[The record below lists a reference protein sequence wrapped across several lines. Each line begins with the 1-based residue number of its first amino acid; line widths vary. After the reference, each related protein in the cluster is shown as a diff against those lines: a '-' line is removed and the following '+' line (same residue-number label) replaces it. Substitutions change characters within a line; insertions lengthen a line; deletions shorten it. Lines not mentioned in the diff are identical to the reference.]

1 MLTRPS
7 PAFKAGVVGNGSL
20 NIIGQQYMTAFS
32 GVKDY
37 GLLGVD
43 IVIFRASD
51 RVLIAIPQRI

>member
-20 NIIGQQYMTAFS
+20 NIIGQQNMTALP
-32 GVKDY
+32 GVKDF

-43 IVIFRASD
+43 TVIFRASD

>member
-32 GVKDY
+32 GVKDF

-43 IVIFRASD
+43 IVIFGASD